1 MEGLASVQLAQY
13 LAPLMHFAW
22 KMVKKAPQPSDLK
35 FMALLLAARVLEPN
49 PKSPLELFMQV
60 GTLPHT
66 LEAASWPPAHERP
79 CELQPCVRI
88 VPSVSML
95 HLRLSRGNVT
105 GDCRKGLSRGTL

>member
-49 PKSPLELFMQV
+49 PKSPLELFMQA
-60 GTLPHT
+60 GTPH
-66 LEAASWPPAHERP
+66 P
-79 CELQPCVRI
+79 
-88 VPSVSML
+88 
-95 HLRLSRGNVT
+95 
-105 GDCRKGLSRGTL
+105 